1 MKQIIIFI
9 IFICILYA
17 IFFDYNSW
25 FNVEHFNQSDKI
37 KFKKTMTYDLV
48 YYNKNKNYSIWTP
61 RIIDDYYPL
70 SHLITMGKSKPN
82 VLSILVKSIIKF

>member
-37 KFKKTMTYDLV
+37 KFKKNYD
-48 YYNKNKNYSIWTP
+48 I
-61 RIIDDYYPL
+61 
-70 SHLITMGKSKPN
+70 
-82 VLSILVKSIIKF
+82 